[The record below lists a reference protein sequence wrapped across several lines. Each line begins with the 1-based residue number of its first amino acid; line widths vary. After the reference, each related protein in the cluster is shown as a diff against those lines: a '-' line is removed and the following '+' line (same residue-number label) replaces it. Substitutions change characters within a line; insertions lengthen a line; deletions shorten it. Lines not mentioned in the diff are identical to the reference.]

1 MKTNFDKWR
10 DSLTPPRFFN
20 AYLVRCLFCPAR
32 WECDAKGDKFS
43 PKCINAFTRW
53 ANAPAKEEEKEHF
66 ADLGKKM
73 NTLPDGTPINLCG
86 GHK

>member
-1 MKTNFDKWR
+1 MTKRELCERLMNIHNR
-10 DSLTPPRFFN
+10 
-20 AYLVRCLFCPAR
+20 LFHEYATA
-32 WECDAKGDKFS
+32 DGLGDLDLEGIGKDLS
-43 PKCINAFTRW
+43 ALILDLAVP
-53 ANAPAKEEEKEHF
+53 EEKEHF